1 MNKFSLPRVTV
12 ENEMLFIGEG
22 IAQTFDSHLFWVAPV
37 SYLGLGKETIPLKSV
52 WNGDPSKIVGI
63 HIAGLVI
70 GDDRKQKD
78 SYLPQFYTVKLPDLW
93 RLYSRPVRLWRWIR
107 SEFLC
112 FMPVMSHTRY
122 ICPVVKCA
130 DQELGVRLSV
140 TVCLKEHTLTFCG
153 QTDVLGYRVRGV
165 AVYFEMEDQL

>member
-1 MNKFSLPRVTV
+1 MMKFSHPRVTE

-22 IAQTFDSHLFWVAPV
+22 IAQAFDSHLFWVAPV
-37 SYLGLGKETIPLKSV
+37 SYLGLGKETIPLKAV

-70 GDDRKQKD
+70 GDDRSPID
-78 SYLPQFYTVKLPDLW
+78 SYSPKFYTVKLPDHW
-93 RLYSRPVRLWRWIR
+93 RLYSPPVKLWRWIR
-107 SEFLC
+107 SELLC
-112 FMPVMSHTRY
+112 FMPKMSHSRY

-130 DQELGVRLSV
+130 DQELGLRLEA

-153 QTDVLGYRVRGV
+153 HTDVFGYRIRGV
-165 AVYFEMEDQL
+165 AVYFEMDNQ